1 MFWLGRSRGSSPSFY
16 GDEEEEEE
24 EEEEAENKES
34 KGSTRA
40 LTEALTEAETRPA
53 ERRVSTP
60 AIRIQSDGISG
71 EGREG
76 GGGRGGGAGCGP
88 GHHPSWKNSNG
99 KNLEGKCWMRKE
111 SITSFVLATINRCRR
126 KVVWQPA
133 KRGQISHSLFH
144 FSSFSFSVCL
154 LSSVFLLP
162 PPFSACWH
170 CWSSFFDPPPS
181 PLLPPTPR

>member
-16 GDEEEEEE
+16 GDEEEE

-76 GGGRGGGAGCGP
+76 GGGRGGVQVAGQ
-88 GHHPSWKNSNG
+88 
-99 KNLEGKCWMRKE
+99 
-111 SITSFVLATINRCRR
+111 ATIQAGRIRMERILKGNVGCE
-126 KVVWQPA
+126 
-133 KRGQISHSLFH
+133 KR
-144 FSSFSFSVCL
+144 
-154 LSSVFLLP
+154 
-162 PPFSACWH
+162 A
-170 CWSSFFDPPPS
+170 
-181 PLLPPTPR
+181 